1 MMHQLKIRED
11 ERMGMMI
18 SRTNGNKTVIQIKKP
33 DGTVAASVSFSKQ
46 KQKKTK
52 KLNYNFKSVSA
63 DILLSKNSNSA
74 RKAVTKAQ
82 GTVAMLLRKV
92 SLGEY
97 DDLEL
102 EHAIIHARK
111 MARIAKKREKHLKQ
125 EEQIEQKGKTEETED
140 LIMDQL
146 QEKAEDDEELKI
158 TEEELQRLMEE
169 YQELMEESMEELA
182 EEMTDDFID
191 ELSKEVSGAVYAM
204 EPQEL
209 EELKKKHRSDEM
221 RAIADA
227 DMKYLKAI
235 FMKLEKERQ
244 AISSGANRFSEASAP
259 EGVSLEI
266 SGLDI
271 PVQTLPVPEIVQGTN
286 IDMML

>member
-1 MMHQLKIRED
+1 
-11 ERMGMMI
+11 MGMMI
-18 SRTNGNKTVIQIKKP
+18 GRTNDNRTIIRIKKP
-33 DGTVAASVSFSKQ
+33 DGTAVASVSFSKSNP
-46 KQKKTK
+46 KKTK
-52 KLNYNFKSVSA
+52 KLNYNFKTVSA
-63 DILLSKNSNSA
+63 QILLSKTSGSA

-92 SLGEY
+92 SIGEY

-111 MARIAKKREKHLKQ
+111 MARIAKRREKHLKQ
-125 EEQIEQKGKTEETED
+125 EEQIEQKGKTDENEALLKEGLEER
-140 LIMDQL
+140 
-146 QEKAEDDEELKI
+146 AEEDEELRL

-182 EEMTDDFID
+182 EEMIEAFSD
-191 ELSKEVSGAVYAM
+191 ELSEEVSGAVYAM

-235 FMKLEKERQ
+235 FMKLEKEKQ
-244 AISSGANRFSEASAP
+244 ALSSASGNYANASA
-259 EGVSLEI
+259 GVSLEI
-266 SGLDI
+266 GGLDM
-271 PVQTLPVPEIVQGTN
+271 PVEMPPVPEIVQGTN

>member
-1 MMHQLKIRED
+1 
-11 ERMGMMI
+11 MGMMI
-18 SRTNGNKTVIQIKKP
+18 GRTSDNRTIIRIKKP
-33 DGTVAASVSFSKQ
+33 DGTAVASVSFSKSNP
-46 KQKKTK
+46 KKTK
-52 KLNYNFKSVSA
+52 KLNYNFKTVSTQ
-63 DILLSKNSNSA
+63 ILLSKTSGSA

-92 SLGEY
+92 SIGEY

-111 MARIAKKREKHLKQ
+111 MARIAKRREKHLKQ
-125 EEQIEQKGKTEETED
+125 EEQIEQKGKTEENED
-140 LIMDQL
+140 LL
-146 QEKAEDDEELKI
+146 KEGLEERAEEDEELRL

-169 YQELMEESMEELA
+169 YQELMEESMQELA
-182 EEMTDDFID
+182 EEMIEAFSD
-191 ELSKEVSGAVYAM
+191 ELSEEVSGAIYAM

-235 FMKLEKERQ
+235 FMKLEKEKQ
-244 AISSGANRFSEASAP
+244 ALSSASGNYANASA
-259 EGVSLEI
+259 GVSLEI
-266 SGLDI
+266 GGLDM
-271 PVQTLPVPEIVQGTN
+271 PVEMPPVPEIVQGTN

>member
-1 MMHQLKIRED
+1 
-11 ERMGMMI
+11 MGMMI
-18 SRTNGNKTVIQIKKP
+18 GRTNDNRTIIRIKKP
-33 DGTVAASVSFSKQ
+33 DGTAVASVSFSKSNP
-46 KQKKTK
+46 KKTK
-52 KLNYNFKSVSA
+52 KLNYNFKTVSA
-63 DILLSKNSNSA
+63 QILLSKTSGSA

-92 SLGEY
+92 SIGEY

-111 MARIAKKREKHLKQ
+111 MARIAKRREKHLKQ
-125 EEQIEQKGKTEETED
+125 EEQIEQKGKTEENED
-140 LIMDQL
+140 LL
-146 QEKAEDDEELKI
+146 KEGLEERAEEDEELRL

-182 EEMTDDFID
+182 EEMIEAFSD
-191 ELSKEVSGAVYAM
+191 ELSEEVSGAVYAM

-235 FMKLEKERQ
+235 FMKLEKEKQ
-244 AISSGANRFSEASAP
+244 ALSGASGNYANASA
-259 EGVSLEI
+259 GVSLEI
-266 SGLDI
+266 GGLDM
-271 PVQTLPVPEIVQGTN
+271 PVEMPPVPEIVQGTN